1 MREKEEER
9 IINQLGEKSRVF
21 IYNIYS
27 IIFVLIKFK
36 DPKGKLITNFK
47 LIWKG
52 KKFWIFGRIK

>member
-47 LIWKG
+47 LI
-52 KKFWIFGRIK
+52 